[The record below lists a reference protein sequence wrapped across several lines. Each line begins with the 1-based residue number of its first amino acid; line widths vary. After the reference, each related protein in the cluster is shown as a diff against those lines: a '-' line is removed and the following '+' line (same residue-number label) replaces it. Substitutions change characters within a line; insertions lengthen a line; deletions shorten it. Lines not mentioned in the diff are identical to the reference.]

1 MADKKQDDPVIKS
14 GTVGP
19 EYPEGTHPL
28 RPLETVSDSASNLKY
43 ADNPDKPDPSTVA
56 QIQVKD

>member
-1 MADKKQDDPVIKS
+1 MAEKKSDPTIKS
-14 GTVGP
+14 GVRSP

-28 RPLETVSDSASNLKY
+28 RPVAEVTDSALRIKY
-43 ADNPDKPDPSTVA
+43 ADNPDKPDPSSVA